1 LVQQI
6 WGDVTSLAVRVAAI
20 KTDSLSKAV
29 EDAVKEWAPN
39 QTMDGGSG
47 ELGGDF
53 TYAAIGAKYDSKAD
67 FVHLMLLLAETESF

>member
-1 LVQQI
+1 
-6 WGDVTSLAVRVAAI
+6 
-20 KTDSLSKAV
+20 
-29 EDAVKEWAPN
+29 
-39 QTMDGGSG
+39 MDGGSG